1 MLIFARFYVARR
13 LCGWEHSEAAAYARN
28 MTTARKQM
36 RNLAKWRA
44 ERIRSIRTPFE
55 ESV

>member
-1 MLIFARFYVARR
+1 MTYLAYYLGRIF
-13 LCGWEHSEAAAYARN
+13 CGWEHSEAAAYARN

-44 ERIRSIRTPFE
+44 QRIRSIRTPFE
-55 ESV
+55 ESL

>member
-1 MLIFARFYVARR
+1 MLIFARFYLARR

-36 RNLAKWRA
+36 RNLAKWQR
-44 ERIRSIRTPFE
+44 
-55 ESV
+55 